1 MANFKFAVTDASGD
15 VAKGLL
21 MIEATLLQTAINIT
35 NISNMLYYNSSVV
48 GSVPLFNSATYRY
61 IGSYVGYLSGVI
73 ESNIV
78 NRDSVETRLRPID
91 WSQK

>member
-1 MANFKFAVTDASGD
+1 
-15 VAKGLL
+15 

-35 NISNMLYYNSSVV
+35 NISNMFYYNSSVA

-91 WSQK
+91 

>member
-1 MANFKFAVTDASGD
+1 MF
-15 VAKGLL
+15 
-21 MIEATLLQTAINIT
+21 
-35 NISNMLYYNSSVV
+35 YYNSSVV
-48 GSVPLFNSATYRY
+48 ESVPLFNSATYRY